1 MNDDRSREHAFQL
14 RSWSH
19 QQIARVRVGVGIWL
33 LLLTAILYRAG
44 VGGPW
49 EVVLIAFAALHF
61 GLAYRL
67 FRAAKHDPATT
78 LRFR

>member
-1 MNDDRSREHAFQL
+1 MNGNHSRNHVFQL

-19 QQIARVRVGVGIWL
+19 QQIAYLRVGVGVWL
-33 LLLTAILYRAG
+33 LLLTAIVYRAG

-49 EVVLIAFAALHF
+49 ELLLVGAAALHF

-67 FRAAKHDPATT
+67 FRIAKDNPDASP
-78 LRFR
+78 RFR

>member
-1 MNDDRSREHAFQL
+1 MNANQASNDAFRL

-19 QQIARVRVGVGIWL
+19 QQIARLRVGVGIWL
-33 LLLTAILYRAG
+33 LLLTAILYCAG
-44 VGGPW
+44 VGGQW
-49 EVVLIAFAALHF
+49 EWLLIGIAALHF

-67 FRAAKHDPATT
+67 FRIARDNPHQS

>member
-1 MNDDRSREHAFQL
+1 MNGNQSGMHVFQF

-19 QQIARVRVGVGIWL
+19 RQIACARVGVGIWL
-33 LLLTAILYRAG
+33 LVLAAILHGAG
-44 VGGPW
+44 VGGAW
-49 EVVLIAFAALHF
+49 EWLLVGTAVLHF

-67 FRAAKHDPATT
+67 FRVARDNPGKS